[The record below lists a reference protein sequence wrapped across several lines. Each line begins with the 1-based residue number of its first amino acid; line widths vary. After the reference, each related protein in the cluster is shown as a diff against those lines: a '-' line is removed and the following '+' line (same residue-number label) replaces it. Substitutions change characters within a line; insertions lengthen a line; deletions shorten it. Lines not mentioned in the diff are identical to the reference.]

1 MEMTSVQTQSVQL
14 DEIREKP
21 EDTPVVGRRV
31 PRSVLLALA
40 TTTQILNPSNS
51 GINYDVL
58 ISKDMTGPSEEEP
71 LHKFA
76 TTISHDQIPVDE
88 PFKMSDADIANRDR
102 LNLLARAYVA
112 GKLSIEED
120 ARLAIVT
127 ERVRRLIPRV
137 TIEDFEAIE
146 RVAEEVKR
154 ISLEDGQRRQRLG
167 ID

>member
-1 MEMTSVQTQSVQL
+1 MEMTSIETKSLQL

-31 PRSVLLALA
+31 PGSVLLAFA
-40 TTTQILNPSNS
+40 TTTQILNPSYS
-51 GINYDVL
+51 GMNYDVF
-58 ISKDMTGPSEEEP
+58 ISRDMTGPSEEEP
-71 LHKFA
+71 VHKFA
-76 TTISHDQIPVDE
+76 MAISPNDIAVEE
-88 PFKMSDADIANRDR
+88 PSDMSDADIANRDR
-102 LNLLARAYVA
+102 LQLLARAYVA

-146 RVAEEVKR
+146 RVAQEVER
-154 ISLEDGQRRQRLG
+154 ISLEDSQRRRRLG